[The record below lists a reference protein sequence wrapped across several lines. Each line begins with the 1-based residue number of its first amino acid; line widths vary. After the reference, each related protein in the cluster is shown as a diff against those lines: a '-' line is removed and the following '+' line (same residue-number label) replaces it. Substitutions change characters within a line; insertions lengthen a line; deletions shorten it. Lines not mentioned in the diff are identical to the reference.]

1 MENKSKD
8 FKEKRFDFTVYV
20 NDNIIAKRNFAI
32 YNYVEN
38 SMNSLE
44 FKDTVDSIVRMI
56 DEDLKSKSRV
66 YLWHFFNPER
76 PGDTEELVNP
86 LIEPWE
92 CTFKIVISD
101 NKRDVITK
109 VWDGRYYPKYIRE
122 RVDLGNK
129 YVKLMTKEG
138 KVYSYE
144 KEGFFE
150 ENGNRLTFEQEL
162 IKGMIMDK
170 QDVLQQI
177 IKLICD
183 TCTPDKEETDGVRL
197 NRRETAKYLQDYT
210 MEETFKNDDKSL
222 GERTYST
229 NIDLMNRRLLRDW
242 ERATRS
248 KTNDYF
254 NSLHV

>member
-1 MENKSKD
+1 M
-8 FKEKRFDFTVYV
+8 
-20 NDNIIAKRNFAI
+20 
-32 YNYVEN
+32 
-38 SMNSLE
+38 
-44 FKDTVDSIVRMI
+44 
-56 DEDLKSKSRV
+56 
-66 YLWHFFNPER
+66 
-76 PGDTEELVNP
+76 
-86 LIEPWE
+86 
-92 CTFKIVISD
+92 
-101 NKRDVITK
+101 
-109 VWDGRYYPKYIRE
+109 
-122 RVDLGNK
+122 GNK

-138 KVYSYE
+138 KVYSYD
-144 KEGFFE
+144 KEGFFK

-229 NIDLMNRRLLRDW
+229 NVDLMNRRLLRDW